1 MQAAFYSGDDHNPRP
16 IMCAAL
22 IFIILSFVI
31 GIPLVIIYYKVYY
44 NNDNDNDDDDDNDDD
59 NYN

>member
-1 MQAAFYSGDDHNPRP
+1 MQAVFLSGDDHNPHP

-31 GIPLVIIYYKVYY
+31 GIPLAIIYYTVYY
-44 NNDNDNDDDDDNDDD
+44 NNDDDDNN

>member
-1 MQAAFYSGDDHNPRP
+1 MQAVSFSGDDHNPRP
-16 IMCAAL
+16 IMCAAV

-31 GIPLVIIYYKVYY
+31 GIPLAIIYYTVYY
-44 NNDNDNDDDDDNDDD
+44 NNDDDDDDDN

>member
-1 MQAAFYSGDDHNPRP
+1 MQAVFLSCEDHNPHP

-22 IFIILSFVI
+22 VFIILSFVI
-31 GIPLVIIYYKVYY
+31 GIPVAIIYYVVYY
-44 NNDNDNDDDDDNDDD
+44 NNDNDDD

>member
-1 MQAAFYSGDDHNPRP
+1 MQAAFYSGDDHNPRL
-16 IMCAAL
+16 IMCGAL

-44 NNDNDNDDDDDNDDD
+44 NHDNDDDDDD

>member
-44 NNDNDNDDDDDNDDD
+44 NNDNDDDDD

>member
-1 MQAAFYSGDDHNPRP
+1 
-16 IMCAAL
+16 MCAAL

-31 GIPLVIIYYKVYY
+31 GIPVAIIYYTVFY
-44 NNDNDNDDDDDNDDD
+44 NNDNDDD